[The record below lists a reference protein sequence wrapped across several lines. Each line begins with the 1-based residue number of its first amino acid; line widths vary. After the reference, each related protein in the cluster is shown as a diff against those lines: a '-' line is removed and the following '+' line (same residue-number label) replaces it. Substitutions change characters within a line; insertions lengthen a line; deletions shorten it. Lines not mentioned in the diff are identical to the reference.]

1 MQPVATPS
9 VALWPPDD
17 TEESVLGTAFHQG
30 TIGNVRF
37 GINEAAT
44 AATLPG
50 QAVPWQAGSQGLILG
65 LRRRDGS
72 QYQVLPDVFVY
83 RHSFDIYR
91 GSLSLAQDGP
101 PALVVEMLSDAT
113 WESDVNLEEG
123 KAWSYGDAG
132 VAEYLILDPG
142 GEHLQNEQSRGWRLT
157 DGVHTPWERD
167 ARGRWVSALG
177 FAVGYD
183 GPWAMVLGRDGR
195 LIPREGQVLRL
206 LDTSRA
212 EGRIEG
218 ARTMLLRVLTT
229 RFGSPSAHL
238 TERVEALGG
247 LASLEAATE
256 AALHA
261 SDVGAFIAL
270 LESAE

>member
-1 MQPVATPS
+1 M
-9 VALWPPDD
+9 
-17 TEESVLGTAFHQG
+17 GTSSHQG

-37 GINEAAT
+37 GINKAAT

-72 QYQVLPDVFVY
+72 RYQVLPDVFVY
-83 RHSFDIYR
+83 RYSFDIYR

-101 PALVVEMLSDAT
+101 PALVVEMLGDAI

-142 GEHLQNEQSRGWRLT
+142 GEHLQNEEGRGWRLT
-157 DGVHTPWERD
+157 DGVYTPWERD
-167 ARGRWVSALG
+167 ARGRWVSDLG
-177 FAVGYD
+177 FAVGPD
-183 GPWAMVLGRDGR
+183 GLWAMVWGRYGR

-206 LDTSRA
+206 LDTSQT

-218 ARTMLLRVLTT
+218 ARTMLFRVLTT

-238 TERVEALGG
+238 TERVVALDG
-247 LASLEAATE
+247 LASLEAA
-256 AALHA
+256 LHA
-261 SDVGAFIAL
+261 SGIGAFLAL